1 MRKKIHIIVGIIIL
15 AVLAAVGVTA
25 VNYKRSQ
32 EVSKPVA
39 ELIFMPDAVLPV
51 VSFYYENNMINE
63 TWGYGEAL
71 NMNLV
76 RGNVTPVGEDKTVPA
91 VITLRESDVTAIS
104 FQIRSLGDGRLL
116 EDTKVEEWS
125 RNENQIR
132 VELSLSTLVQLE
144 TEYLLDLIL
153 TTETHGEIHYY
164 TRIQCGAQKSI
175 LELLDFAENFS
186 RASFEKDQSVLV
198 PYMQSKTPKTEDN
211 LAYVDLNSR
220 YALLTWGNYGP
231 VRTADYK
238 ISVKEL
244 GEEQISLN
252 LEYPVEITEEDG
264 TFSSYS
270 VKEFYCLRMRSN
282 QVYILNYYRTMEENL
297 QPEQITVDH
306 GQINLGMS
314 ADIPYTASST
324 KGEYTAFIY
333 GKGLWLYEKETQ
345 DIQLLYSD
353 AATGNKSYDIQI
365 ASVQEDGTVAFAVY
379 GYIGR
384 GEFEGTHKLC
394 WYEYKKETNALTR
407 KLYIPLTRTYEFL
420 EGEQALSVYGN
431 QAGEYYI
438 RLDEGIYCIK
448 PDTEEIVTISDQVR
462 EDAFL
467 QDVGGNILAWQE
479 GETEPI
485 CVLNMDTG
493 VVNKVEA
500 EAGQFVSME
509 GLNGND
515 LVYGKGNLSD
525 TGTLEDGT
533 AIKPLYALM
542 IMNAEG
548 EELHR
553 YEKEG
558 YYISRTSIE
567 PGRIV
572 MERVQKTGENTYRQV
587 ERDTLLSSG
596 TEETDLQATVSAVG
610 SGSYRKDTI
619 LRIADAPSGSASAK
633 GGLPLLSQEPSLEI
647 MLDNQNILAGK
658 YQVYAKGGLMLE
670 TDNLIEAIQTAFDEA
685 GAVTG
690 ENLFLYWFRSSRK
703 NYVLLPYENR
713 SSGSAE
719 TNLVNCM
726 EVMTQVIGKNPE
738 SVGDAWKENASVV
751 QTLETVLGKEIISLQ
766 GSAIAQVLYYLDEK
780 SPVLIQTGNQSAV
793 LLVGYSGNNVML
805 YDGSGELRTMTQA
818 DLQALTES
826 TKAPMY
832 AYVKRSE

>member
-1 MRKKIHIIVGIIIL
+1 MRKKVHIVVGIVIL

-25 VNYKRSQ
+25 IKYKKSQ
-32 EVSKPVA
+32 EVLKPVA
-39 ELIFMPDAVLPV
+39 DLVSMPDAVLPV
-51 VSFYYENNMINE
+51 VSFYYENSKMNE
-63 TWGYGEAL
+63 TCGYGEVL
-71 NMNLV
+71 DINLV
-76 RGNVTPVGEDKTVPA
+76 RGDITPVGENKKVPV
-91 VITLRESDVTAIS
+91 VIALRESDVTVIS
-104 FQIRSLGDGRLL
+104 FQVRNLGDGRLL
-116 EDTKVEEWS
+116 EDTKVEGWS
-125 RNENQIR
+125 KDENQIR

-164 TRIQCGAQKSI
+164 TRIQCGTQKSI
-175 LELLDFAENFS
+175 LELLDFAKNFS
-186 RASFEKDQSVLV
+186 EATFEKDQSILV

-231 VRTADYK
+231 VRTADYE

-252 LEYPVEITEEDG
+252 LKYPLEITEEDG
-264 TFSSYS
+264 TVSSYA
-270 VKEFYCLRMRSN
+270 VNEFYCLRMRSN
-282 QVYILNYYRTMEENL
+282 QVYILSYYRTMEESL
-297 QPEQITVDH
+297 HPEQITIDH

-314 ADIPYTASST
+314 ADVPYAASST
-324 KGEYTAFIY
+324 NGAYTAFIY
-333 GKGLWLYEKETQ
+333 GKSLWLYEKETQ

-353 AATGNKSYDIQI
+353 IAMGNKSYDIQI

-420 EGEQALSVYGN
+420 TEEQALSVYAN
-431 QAGEYYI
+431 QSGEYYI

-448 PDTEEIVTISDQVR
+448 PDEEEIITISDQVR

-467 QDVGGNILAWQE
+467 QNEGGNILAWQE
-479 GETEPI
+479 GEMEPI

-493 VVNKVEA
+493 VVKKVQA

-525 TGTLEDGT
+525 AGTLEDGT
-533 AIKPLYALM
+533 SIKPLYALM

-567 PGRIV
+567 TGRIV
-572 MERVQKTGENTYRQV
+572 MERVQKISENTYRQT

-596 TEETDLQATVSAVG
+596 TEETALQVTVSAAG
-610 SGSYRKDTI
+610 NGSYRKDNI
-619 LRIADAPSGSASAK
+619 LRIADAPSGSVSAK
-633 GGLPLLSQEPSLEI
+633 SGLPLLSQEPSLEI
-647 MLDNQNILAGK
+647 TLDNQNILAGK
-658 YQVYAKGGLMLE
+658 YQVYARGGLMME
-670 TDNLIEAIQTAFDEA
+670 TDNLVEAIQNAFDEA

-713 SSGSAE
+713 SSGSTE

-726 EVMTQVIGKNPE
+726 EVMTQVIGGNPE
-738 SVGDAWKENASVV
+738 SVEDAWKENADIV
-751 QTLETVLGKEIISLQ
+751 QTLEAVLGKEIINLQ

-780 SPVLIQTGNQSAV
+780 SPVLIQTGSQSAV

-805 YDGSGELRTMTQA
+805 YNSSGELKTMTQA

-832 AYVKRSE
+832 AYVKRNE